1 MIPGG
6 GSGIP
11 ATGIRPHVRRRTT
24 LKILRRTCFFLTLL
38 LLPLYFR
45 KLLSM
50 QSFQSAISLYWS
62 QHPEYA
68 AEARACGFNPD
79 SGRLPVRGIMF
90 DMDGVL
96 FDSMPYHAK
105 AWSSAAHAYG
115 LRMTEEEVYMNEGR
129 TGHSTINWLTRR
141 QWDRDTT
148 PEEVEHL
155 YSLKSQAFNAFP
167 EAPKMPGAEAL
178 LQQVKASGRMICVV
192 TGSGQASLLGRLSGN
207 FPGIFQEDRI
217 VSSRDVEHGKPHP
230 EPYLK
235 GLGKMRLRPWE
246 AIVVEN
252 APLGVRAGVAAG
264 VFTIAANTGPLADDV
279 LADEGAAMVMP
290 SMTALSEAWSRWEPL
305 LQWD

>member
-1 MIPGG
+1 M
-6 GSGIP
+6 
-11 ATGIRPHVRRRTT
+11 HF
-24 LKILRRTCFFLTLL
+24 LRRTCLIMTLH
-38 LLPLYFR
+38 LPPPYFR

-50 QSFQSAISLYWS
+50 QSFLSAISLYWS

-105 AWSSAAHAYG
+105 AWSSVCNAYG

-148 PEEVEHL
+148 PEEVELL
-155 YSLKSQAFNAFP
+155 YSLKSQAFNTFP

-178 LQQVKASGRMICVV
+178 LQQVKASGRMLCVV

-217 VSSRDVEHGKPHP
+217 VSSRDVEHGKPNP

-235 GLGKMRLRPWE
+235 GLAKMKLRPWE

-252 APLGVRAGVAAG
+252 APLGVRAGVSAG
-264 VFTIAANTGPLADDV
+264 VFTIAANTGPLPDRI
-279 LADEGAAMVMP
+279 LAEEGAAMVMP
-290 SMTALSEAWSRWEPL
+290 SMRALSEAWGHLEPL